1 MKDLDTEKKQA
12 SLQAFNAQAEAYDQ
26 DACGSHA
33 RALYP
38 FMLEKIIHLYGS
50 RVLDLGCGT
59 GALLEQVLCEEPDRR
74 VTGLDLSPAM
84 LAQAKRRLGGR
95 AQLVQ
100 GDSEAL
106 PFPDCSFDL
115 VYCNDSF
122 HHYPAP
128 GRVAAEVARVLAPGG
143 TFLVGDCYQSQPGRA
158 LMNFFLR
165 WSREGDVRLYSRREI
180 CGLLSK
186 EFHAVEWRRVGGHAF
201 LASGVR

>member
-74 VTGLDLSPAM
+74 
-84 LAQAKRRLGGR
+84 GGR

-180 CGLLSK
+180 
-186 EFHAVEWRRVGGHAF
+186 
-201 LASGVR
+201 